1 MGKHAEFVFSYEG
14 KPVKQVS
21 KKAWY
26 KSLSSARAF
35 AALDANRDAIRCRRT
50 RHQRVALVV
59 GVCAMMTLHSYL
71 LFVGATVVLAIVP
84 GPDMVYMLARCIAQG
99 RRAGML
105 AALGFNLGGYVHL
118 MAAVLGLSAILAT
131 SSVAFSVVKW
141 LGAAY
146 LIYLGISA
154 LRSGAG
160 PLVISADG
168 LGNRNDR
175 TILWQAFL
183 SDVLNPK
190 VAMFFLALLP
200 QFVDTTGT
208 HPTLQ
213 ILALGVTVNMVAL
226 PINLLFVHFSS
237 RVTAALRR
245 SPKIS
250 GRLQKAMGALFVAL
264 GLRLAFEKS

>member
-1 MGKHAEFVFSYEG
+1 V
-14 KPVKQVS
+14 
-21 KKAWY
+21 
-26 KSLSSARAF
+26 
-35 AALDANRDAIRCRRT
+35 I
-50 RHQRVALVV
+50 
-59 GVCAMMTLHSYL
+59 TLHSYL

-99 RRAGML
+99 RRAGVL

-118 MAAVLGLSAILAT
+118 TAAVLGLSAILAT
-131 SSVAFSVVKW
+131 SAVAFSAVRW

-146 LIYLGISA
+146 LVYLGIGA
-154 LRSGAG
+154 LRCRRG
-160 PLVISADG
+160 PLVVSANG
-168 LGNRNDR
+168 LADRNDG

-200 QFVDTTGT
+200 QFVDTTGA

-213 ILALGVTVNMVAL
+213 ILVLGVTVNMIAL
-226 PINLLFVHFSS
+226 PINILVVYFSA
-237 RVTAALRR
+237 RLTHALRR
-245 SPKIS
+245 SPVIS

-264 GLRLAFEKS
+264 GLRLAFNRS